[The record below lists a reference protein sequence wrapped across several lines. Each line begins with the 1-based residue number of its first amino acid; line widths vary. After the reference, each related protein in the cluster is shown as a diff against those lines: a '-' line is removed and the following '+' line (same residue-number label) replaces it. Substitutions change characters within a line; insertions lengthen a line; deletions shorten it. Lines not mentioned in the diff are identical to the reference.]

1 VSESN
6 DGRPSVFRSIGAIFA
21 GIVVNVLLS
30 VGTDKLIY
38 MAGLAPA
45 GQRMPDG
52 MLAVAAGYRIMYSV
66 LSTYVIVALAGRRP
80 MMHAM
85 VAGALGLVVSIAGVV
100 TTWNEV
106 ATYGPH
112 WYPIVLAIATLP
124 TAWLGAKLYL
134 MRKEK
139 SVAAS

>member
-1 VSESN
+1 MSESN
-6 DGRPSVFRSIGAIFA
+6 GKPSLLRSIGAIFA

-30 VGTDKLIY
+30 VATDKLIY

-45 GQRMPDG
+45 GQRMPDR
-52 MLAVAAGYRIMYSV
+52 MLAVAAGYRIVYSV
-66 LSTYVIVALAGRRP
+66 LSTYVIAALAGRRP

-85 VAGALGLVVSIAGVV
+85 IAGALGLIVSIAGVV
-100 TTWNEV
+100 TTWNQV

-112 WYPIVLAIATLP
+112 WYPIALVIATLP
-124 TAWLGAKLYL
+124 TAWLGAKLYM

-139 SVAAS
+139 LAVAT